1 MRYAL
6 INLVLAGICL
16 GIPLRGVFW
25 HHLILHLGASI
36 LAVCVAALNLRELFR
51 LRRASYYLEALGLLL
66 AWSLAAASL
75 ASLMG
80 KLIARAYCWDVAV
93 PAARQGAFIDRVL
106 SETGMNNEQIF
117 CGIVIGRSHITREV
131 GS

>member
-1 MRYAL
+1 MRRSLSYAL
-6 INLVLAGICL
+6 VNLVLAGLCL

-66 AWSLAAASL
+66 AWSLATASL
-75 ASLMG
+75 AASVMG
-80 KLIARAYCWDVAV
+80 RLIARAYCWDVAV
-93 PAARQGAFIDRVL
+93 PAARQAAFRDRVL
-106 SETGMNNEQIF
+106 SETGMNNEQNTAQQEESM
-117 CGIVIGRSHITREV
+117 R
-131 GS
+131 